1 MRLSS
6 LLGAGAAVAIGI
18 ALVAAW
24 VAGAVAVGV
33 VVVLAWTTGV
43 WLLLLCVQLALSTI
57 EVIKSMRSVRVIT
70 ARGDVGSFAQRLR
83 LNDLH

>member
-1 MRLSS
+1 
-6 LLGAGAAVAIGI
+6 VAIGI

-70 ARGDVGSFAQRLR
+70 ARGEVGLFAQRLM